1 MSLVARRYAK
11 ALFELGR
18 EAGDVESPGRD
29 LAVVTRAFE
38 DPQVAALLER
48 VALDG
53 QARRRIM
60 SQISTRF
67 GLSKLLANFLA
78 VLAVNNHLR
87 ELGAIERAYQRLEDQ
102 ALGRVR
108 THVRSARPLSDES
121 RRRINEVFERQTGK
135 RVVADASVDPE
146 LLGGVV
152 VEIAGRVFDGS
163 LRTRLERLERSL
175 AG

>member
-11 ALFELGR
+11 ALFELAR
-18 EAGDVESPGRD
+18 ETSDVEVPGQE
-29 LAVVTRAFE
+29 LAAVAGALE
-38 DPQVAALLER
+38 DPGVAALLER
-48 VALDG
+48 VTLDER
-53 QARRRIM
+53 ARRTMVSRVAA
-60 SQISTRF
+60 RL
-67 GLSKLLANFLA
+67 GLSRLLTNFLA
-78 VLAVNNHLR
+78 VLAANNRLR

-108 THVRSARPLSDES
+108 AHVRSARPLTEES
-121 RRRINEVFERQTGK
+121 RRRINEVFEHQTGK
-135 RVVADASVDPE
+135 RVIAEASVDPE